1 MIRTFAKRAVY
12 GLHWRTHAVLGTGS
26 RLPAAVPGTR
36 YESDAVADYYDSYT
50 ASYVAATGPFLQAFR
65 GRDTDA
71 LMEYYVRRIGITDG
85 MELLDA
91 GCGTGAPAIWLAQRF
106 PALKIESLTNS
117 AVQLEIARQSA
128 REAGV
133 ADRLTVTLGDYHQLS
148 QSYAHGR
155 FDRALFLET
164 LGHSA
169 DVHRVLY
176 GVRDVLKAGGEAYIK
191 DFFQRRS
198 LNPELQAKIDKAVG
212 AINSNY
218 CYHVMQLPDLVAA
231 CMETG
236 FTIAAVTP
244 PGLEPDLTLTIDYEH
259 KVGRL
264 TYPLYAQV
272 HAVDWYEVVARR
284 E

>member
-1 MIRTFAKRAVY
+1 MINLARRAAH
-12 GLHWRTHAVLGTGS
+12 GLRWRANALLGTGS

-36 YESDAVADYYDSYT
+36 FESDAVADYYDAFT
-50 ASYVAATGPFLQAFR
+50 ASYVEATGPFLQAFR

-71 LMEYYVRRIGITDG
+71 LMAYYVDRIGITDG

-91 GCGTGAPAIWLAQRF
+91 GCGTGAPAIWLARRF
-106 PALKIESLTNS
+106 PTLRIESLTNS
-117 AVQLEIARQSA
+117 PVQAELARKAA
-128 REAGV
+128 RDAGV
-133 ADRLTVTLGDYHQLS
+133 ADRLHVTLGDYHRLS
-148 QSYAHGR
+148 QTYAHGR
-155 FDRALFLET
+155 FDRVLFLET

-169 DVHRVLY
+169 DVRQVLY
-176 GVRDVLKAGGEAYIK
+176 GVRDVLKLGGEAYIK

-198 LNPELQAKIDKAVG
+198 LDPGLQAKIDRAVG
-212 AINSNY
+212 TINSNY

-236 FTIAAVTP
+236 FTIASLTP
-244 PGLEPDLTLTIDYEH
+244 PGLEPDLTVTIDFEH

-264 TYPLYAQV
+264 TYPLYARL

>member
-1 MIRTFAKRAVY
+1 MIALAKRAAY
-12 GLHWRTHAVLGTGS
+12 GLRWRAHALLGTGS
-26 RLPAAVPGTR
+26 RLPAAASGTR
-36 YESDAVADYYDSYT
+36 FESDAVADYYNT
-50 ASYVAATGPFLQAFR
+50 FTTSYVEATGPFLQAFR

-71 LMEYYVRRIGITDG
+71 LMEYYVKRVGIADG

-91 GCGTGAPAIWLAQRF
+91 GCGTGAPAIWLALRF
-106 PALKIESLTNS
+106 PGLRIESLTNS
-117 AVQLEIARQSA
+117 MVQAELARKA
-128 REAGV
+128 AHDAGV

-148 QSYAHGR
+148 QTYPHGR

-169 DVHRVLY
+169 DLHKVLY
-176 GVRDVLKAGGEAYIK
+176 GLRDVLKPGGEAYIK

-198 LNPELQAKIDKAVG
+198 LDPKLQAKIDKAIG
-212 AINSNY
+212 TINSNY
-218 CYHVMQLPDLVAA
+218 CYHVMQLPELVAA

-236 FTIAAVTP
+236 FTIASVTP

-264 TYPLYAQV
+264 TYPLYARL